1 MSPRRRL
8 AFSVAASIGLHLG
21 LLGGAAKLLSPLNDH
36 FLRDAHRGPP
46 LEVILVAAA
55 PPALVVDA
63 ALPPMADAVRVL
75 SKRSAPRE
83 KPGAEREAPPAK
95 PETVYYSA
103 REVDVRAVP
112 LGDIVPINPDLSGRE
127 AGLVVLRLL
136 INAAGNVDNVLV
148 LKAEPASSFGPHVL
162 LPFKQAR
169 FLPARK
175 AGIAVNSEM
184 LIELRYGALEAT
196 KP

>member
-1 MSPRRRL
+1 MSPQRRL
-8 AFSVAASIGLHLG
+8 AFSLLASAGLHLA
-21 LLGGAAKLLSPLNDH
+21 LLGGTARPYLPPTDR
-36 FLRDAHRGPP
+36 FLRDALRGPR
-46 LEVILVAAA
+46 LEVTLVAAA

-63 ALPPMADAVRVL
+63 ALPPMAEAVRVF
-75 SKRSAPRE
+75 SRRATP
-83 KPGAEREAPPAK
+83 REAPGAPRATPEAK
-95 PETVYYSA
+95 PETAYYSA

-127 AGLVVLRLL
+127 SGRVVLRLL
-136 INAAGNVDNVLV
+136 INAGGGVDNVLV
-148 LKAEPASSFGPHVL
+148 VEAQPAASFGPQLL

-175 AGIAVNSEM
+175 AGVAVNSEM
-184 LIELRYGALEAT
+184 LIELRYGPLEPE